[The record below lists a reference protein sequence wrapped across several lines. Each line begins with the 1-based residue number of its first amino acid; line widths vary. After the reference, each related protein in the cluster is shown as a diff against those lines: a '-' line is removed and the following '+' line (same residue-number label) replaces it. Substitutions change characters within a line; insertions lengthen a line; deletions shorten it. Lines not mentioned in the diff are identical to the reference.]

1 MVGHGPNLGGNAHAV
16 EYQRGQFSKEDSIVA
31 LFNFVPVAYCMIRVY
46 YCLLSSTILVSSVP
60 ACI

>member
-16 EYQRGQFSKEDSIVA
+16 EYRRDQSIVA

-46 YCLLSSTILVSSVP
+46 YCLLSSTIIVSSVP